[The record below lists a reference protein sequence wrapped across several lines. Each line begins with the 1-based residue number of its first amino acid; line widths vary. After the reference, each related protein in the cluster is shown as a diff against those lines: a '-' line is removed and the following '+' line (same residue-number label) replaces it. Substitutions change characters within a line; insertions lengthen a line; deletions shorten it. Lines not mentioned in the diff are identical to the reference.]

1 MKFNKIRQT
10 DELDKANK
18 LIGSN
23 KTNEFWSEPELEKT
37 SSMQSFQW
45 VYPEQEAFV
54 LGEKHKK
61 HTGNKWQSK
70 RH

>member
-23 KTNEFWSEPELEKT
+23 KTNDIWSEPELEKT

-45 VYPEQEAFV
+45 VYPEQEAVV
-54 LGEKHKK
+54 LSEKHKK
-61 HTGNKWQSK
+61 HTGNK
-70 RH
+70 